1 MITTSYSK
9 AIFVLFCF
17 FLFCKQAQL
26 IVRLMQTKAITM
38 KIFLIVIVTMMLAIK
53 VALKVKRGKLKG
65 KHCMISARNVI
76 H

>member
-1 MITTSYSK
+1 MVTTSYSK

-53 VALKVKRGKLKG
+53 VAFQSEKR
-65 KHCMISARNVI
+65 
-76 H
+76 

>member
-1 MITTSYSK
+1 MVTTSYPK

-53 VALKVKRGKLKG
+53 VALQNERGKSKG
-65 KHCMISARNVI
+65 KYCMISARNVI